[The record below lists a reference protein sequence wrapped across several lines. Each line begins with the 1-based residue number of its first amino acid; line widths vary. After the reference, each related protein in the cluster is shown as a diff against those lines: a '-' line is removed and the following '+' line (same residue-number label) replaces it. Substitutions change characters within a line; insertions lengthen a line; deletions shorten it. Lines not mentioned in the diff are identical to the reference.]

1 MEVKKKQEQVKIM
14 NKIITKVRQK
24 LLDGPNYL

>member
-24 LLDGPNYL
+24 FHDWLNYF